1 MQAPAGDAARA
12 RATPPTTAPGTTPP
26 TDPDTTPPTDPDA
39 APPTDPDTIALTD
52 PDPGPGTAADAAPP
66 TAADAAPGVGQSSAP
81 GTVSGAAPSTDPDTG
96 AGTAPDAGQ
105 STAPDAV
112 SGTAPDVG
120 QSSAPDAAPDAT
132 APAAPGTVPDPVS
145 GSASDAAPP
154 LDPDAGPG
162 TVLDVTAPAAS
173 GTAPDTA
180 SGTAPDAASG
190 PASDAAPPLDPDAG
204 PGTAPDAGLVAVA
217 KSGGRCPVRPAPA
230 IRTRG
235 LVKSYP
241 GPDGSTTDAVRGLD
255 LEVFQ
260 GETYAFLGPNGA
272 GKSTTLALLC
282 ALARPTA
289 GQAMVAGADVQERP
303 DQVRRRV
310 GMLFQ
315 HSALDPDLT
324 AEQNLHIHARLYG
337 LRRRYARLRV
347 TEMLETVALADR
359 RRSLVRTLSGG
370 MRRRLELARG
380 LLHAPQVLFLD
391 EPTTGLDP
399 HARAQV
405 WQHLRTLCD
414 RHGSTLFI
422 TTHYLEEA
430 EHCDRLG
437 ILDQGRLVAEGTPHA
452 LKAEIGED
460 RVVLHTGDDAAAR
473 QVVSQAVSQAADR
486 TADRTA
492 VGGAAGRA
500 GPPGP
505 AVTLEAGGLS
515 LRLPDGSAWIPR
527 LCAALADRGIAVH
540 AASATPPTLDDV
552 FFHHTGRS
560 IHAPRSHPAPG
571 TTIPAATQEAP

>member
-12 RATPPTTAPGTTPP
+12 RATPPTTAPGTA
-26 TDPDTTPPTDPDA
+26 PDA
-39 APPTDPDTIALTD
+39 
-52 PDPGPGTAADAAPP
+52 TAP
-66 TAADAAPGVGQSSAP
+66 TAP
-81 GTVSGAAPSTDPDTG
+81 
-96 AGTAPDAGQ
+96 GTAPDATAPTAPG
-105 STAPDAV
+105 TAPDATAP
-112 SGTAPDVG
+112 TAPDAT
-120 QSSAPDAAPDAT
+120 APGTVPGTAPDAT
-132 APAAPGTVPDPVS
+132 APAASGTVP
-145 GSASDAAPP
+145 GTT
-154 LDPDAGPG
+154 PG
-162 TVLDVTAPAAS
+162 TT
-173 GTAPDTA
+173 
-180 SGTAPDAASG
+180 
-190 PASDAAPPLDPDAG
+190 
-204 PGTAPDAGLVAVA
+204 PGTGQSTA
-217 KSGGRCPVRPAPA
+217 RPVPA
-230 IRTRG
+230 ISTRG
-235 LVKSYP
+235 LVKSYA
-241 GPDGSTTDAVRGLD
+241 GPDGSTTHAVRGLD

-260 GETYAFLGPNGA
+260 GETYTFLGPNGA

-289 GQAMVAGADVQERP
+289 GQATVAGADVLSRP

-337 LRRRYARLRV
+337 LRRRHARLRV
-347 TEMLETVALADR
+347 TEMLETVDLADR
-359 RRSLVRTLSGG
+359 RRSPVRTLSGG

-405 WQHLRTLCD
+405 WQHLRALRD
-414 RHGSTLFI
+414 QHGSTLFI

-430 EHCDRLG
+430 ENCDRLG
-437 ILDQGRLVAEGTPHA
+437 ILDHGRLVAEGTPHA

-460 RVVLHTGDDAAAR
+460 RVMLHTSDDTTAR
-473 QVVSQAVSQAADR
+473 QVVSRAVSR
-486 TADRTA
+486 A
-492 VGGAAGRA
+492 VGRA

-505 AVTLEAGGLS
+505 TVTLDTDGLS

-527 LCAALADRGIAVH
+527 LCAALAVQDIAVH

-571 TTIPAATQEAP
+571 TTVPAAAQEAP